1 MHYAIRRQQEPVLA
15 DYFPIANLRIQKS
28 MAAFQTK
35 INHEKEAFP
44 SLRRNLTSISFTSS
58 WTESGDSDCLVTL
71 HYDVAIHDL
80 AAWKAEAFQVCI
92 DLNLAQITGRSRKR
106 VTRALDN
113 GDSIIRDTLWLI
125 FAEDPMAWKVSLT
138 KCPKRDDDE
147 SAIRTVKYEKP
158 EEAFFHPNARAMCR
172 ALEWMMSRLV
182 LIRCSLDRKAK
193 LLEMYCGCGAHTIAL
208 LQTNLLEKIVA
219 IELDERLVEACR
231 RNFALNTIATD
242 SAAACNEIA
251 TTLEIVSADA
261 GVWARDSVAIVSS
274 FDILL
279 VDPPRQGL
287 DEQVCR
293 MAKHGNF
300 QHVLYIS
307 CGRDALVRD
316 LERLSDNFEVLDC
329 TLLDLFPQ
337 TDAVESLVHLRRREN
352 KT

>member
-1 MHYAIRRQQEPVLA
+1 MGSLEENGCGVAFSKRKLLSVANSLASWVPECRKLPCESEHECVGYRCRCSFQCVWTEDNEMHYAIRRQQEPVLA

-138 KCPKRDDDE
+138 KCPKRDDDDE

-158 EEAFFHPNARAMCR
+158 E
-172 ALEWMMSRLV
+172 
-182 LIRCSLDRKAK
+182 D
-193 LLEMYCGCGAHTIAL
+193 
-208 LQTNLLEKIVA
+208 
-219 IELDERLVEACR
+219 
-231 RNFALNTIATD
+231 
-242 SAAACNEIA
+242 
-251 TTLEIVSADA
+251 TT
-261 GVWARDSVAIVSS
+261 RT
-274 FDILL
+274 
-279 VDPPRQGL
+279 PGL
-287 DEQVCR
+287 CV
-293 MAKHGNF
+293 
-300 QHVLYIS
+300 
-307 CGRDALVRD
+307 
-316 LERLSDNFEVLDC
+316 
-329 TLLDLFPQ
+329 
-337 TDAVESLVHLRRREN
+337 VHLN
-352 KT
+352 G